1 MKNSLQVLLEFTLL
15 IILSKLNLIAL
26 ICGVIL
32 VILQEYLDYKQEKET
47 YLKLKKLNK
56 NILRKFEELENEEK
70 I

>member
-15 IILSKLNLIAL
+15 IILSRLNLIAL

-47 YLKLKKLNK
+47 YLKLKKLNE
-56 NILRKFEELENEEK
+56 NIARKFEELEND
-70 I
+70 